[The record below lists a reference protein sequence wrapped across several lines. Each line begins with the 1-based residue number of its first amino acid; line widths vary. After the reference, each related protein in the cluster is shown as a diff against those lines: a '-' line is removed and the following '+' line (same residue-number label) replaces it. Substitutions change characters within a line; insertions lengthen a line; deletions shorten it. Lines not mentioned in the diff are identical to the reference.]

1 MRLSLALETGGKRPN
16 MLRTKPRVVLAD
28 DHPLIVEGLRKVLS
42 TDFEVVGVA
51 FDGVSLVNQAE
62 QLKPDVIVLDIAMPL
77 LNGVEAA
84 RRLRG
89 VVPDARIVFV
99 TQKTDREYV
108 QIAFRSGASGY
119 VVKQSAAGEL
129 VTALQE
135 VMAGRYYVSPQV
147 RKGVPGDFDP
157 LRNPADVFKSGLTGR
172 QREVLQL
179 VAEGKA
185 AKEIAALLDISVKTV
200 EYHKAGIMEALGLRS
215 TAELTR
221 YAIEHGML
229 SYQPFEEDYNYA
241 K

>member
-1 MRLSLALETGGKRPN
+1 
-16 MLRTKPRVVLAD
+16 MLKHKPRVLLAD
-28 DHPLIVEGLRKVLS
+28 DHPLIVEGLRKVLAS
-42 TDFEVVGVA
+42 DFEVVGVA
-51 FDGVSLVNQAE
+51 FDGVSLVSQAE
-62 QLKPDVIVLDIAMPL
+62 QLKPDLIVLDIAMPL
-77 LNGVEAA
+77 LNGMEAA
-84 RRLRG
+84 RRLRAA
-89 VVPDARIVFV
+89 VPGSRIIFV

-135 VMAGRYYVSPQV
+135 VMAGRYYVSPIM
-147 RKGVPGDFDP
+147 RKGMPDDLDP
-157 LRNPADVFKSGLTGR
+157 LQNPAEAFKSGLTGR

-200 EYHKAGIMEALGLRS
+200 EYHKAGIMETLGLRS

-229 SYQPFEEDYNYA
+229 PYQPFEQDFNYA
-241 K
+241 E

>member
-1 MRLSLALETGGKRPN
+1 
-16 MLRTKPRVVLAD
+16 MLRTKARVLIAD
-28 DHPLIVEGLRKVLS
+28 DHPLIVEGLRKVLA
-42 TDFEVVGVA
+42 TEFEVVGIA
-51 FDGVSLVNQAE
+51 GDGVSLVTQAE
-62 QLKPDVIVLDIAMPL
+62 HLKPDLILLDIAMPL

-84 RRLRG
+84 RRVRTIAPLS
-89 VVPDARIVFV
+89 RIVFV

-129 VTALQE
+129 VLALHE
-135 VMAGRYYVSPQV
+135 ALAGRYYVSPLV
-147 RKGVPGDFDP
+147 RKGIAEKLNPLQNPGDLFE
-157 LRNPADVFKSGLTGR
+157 SGLTGR

-200 EYHKAGIMEALGLRS
+200 EYHKAGIMETLGLRS

-221 YAIEHGML
+221 YAIEHGMVP
-229 SYQPFEEDYNYA
+229 YQPFGRDNSYVE
-241 K
+241 